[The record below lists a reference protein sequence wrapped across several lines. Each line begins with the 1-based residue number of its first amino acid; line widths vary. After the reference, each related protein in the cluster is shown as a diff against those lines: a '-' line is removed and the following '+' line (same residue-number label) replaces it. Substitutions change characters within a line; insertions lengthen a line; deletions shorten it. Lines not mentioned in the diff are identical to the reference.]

1 MSRPPGTPPLR
12 VVRDRG
18 WPGMS
23 PMGAAAMNQETV
35 GADSQRGAGAR
46 VPSGATITIL
56 RGFYEGL
63 EIPVVSDWFVIGR
76 GKTADAILAEPT
88 ISRAHAAIGWS
99 EHQGFY
105 VEDLGSTNGTL
116 VNGERQQQQALA
128 SGDLVQIGKLRL
140 RVSLPG
146 GRA

>member
-1 MSRPPGTPPLR
+1 MRA
-12 VVRDRG
+12 
-18 WPGMS
+18 
-23 PMGAAAMNQETV
+23 MGAAAISDEAV
-35 GADSQRGAGAR
+35 GGSPNRKQGGR
-46 VPSGATITIL
+46 VPSGATLTIL

-88 ISRAHAAIGWS
+88 ISRAHAAIGWTDG
-99 EHQGFY
+99 QGFY

-116 VNGERQQQQALA
+116 VNGERRTQHELA

-140 RVSLPG
+140 RISLPRG
-146 GRA
+146 AS